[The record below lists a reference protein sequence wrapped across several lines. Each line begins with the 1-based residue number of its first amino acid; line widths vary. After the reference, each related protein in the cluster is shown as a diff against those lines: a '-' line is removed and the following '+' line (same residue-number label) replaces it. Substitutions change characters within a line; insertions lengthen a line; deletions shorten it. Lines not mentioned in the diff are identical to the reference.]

1 MLVKI
6 KILKAVDMLNYD
18 ESEEYIMNTAD
29 SIRLLDGTMV
39 LVADLQTDTAL
50 NIYYDERYETNVYR
64 KVSSVMPV
72 RELRLADFAHGL
84 CNKIN

>member
-29 SIRLLDGTMV
+29 SIRLLDDTMV

-50 NIYYDERYETNVYR
+50 GIYYDERYETNVYR
-64 KVSSVMPV
+64 KVASVMPV
-72 RELRLADFAHGL
+72 TELGLADPQ
-84 CNKIN
+84 

>member
-50 NIYYDERYETNVYR
+50 GIIPGNRMDMQIDHSVQYR
-64 KVSSVMPV
+64 DTDHCAWNYLRSCDK
-72 RELRLADFAHGL
+72 REL
-84 CNKIN
+84 

>member
-29 SIRLLDGTMV
+29 SIRLLDGTHDMK
-39 LVADLQTDTAL
+39 QTSTARL
-50 NIYYDERYETNVYR
+50 
-64 KVSSVMPV
+64 PA
-72 RELRLADFAHGL
+72 LRQ
-84 CNKIN
+84 